1 MSISAYSAAV
11 YMISIRSLTISNQ
24 IITRRCQN
32 LHNCP
37 NIYLKFHT
45 ILPRIMLLGNS
56 NLWLNLREIQIN
68 SVLLI
73 GQLELFITKN
83 RLYPVLFFKRYCFQ
97 LSPRKTHCKF
107 DPRVLGHPVY
117 IPGQNDQAARC

>member
-1 MSISAYSAAV
+1 
-11 YMISIRSLTISNQ
+11 
-24 IITRRCQN
+24 
-32 LHNCP
+32 
-37 NIYLKFHT
+37 
-45 ILPRIMLLGNS
+45 MLLGNS

-97 LSPRKTHCKF
+97 LSPRITHCKF

-117 IPGQNDQAARC
+117 YLKSETFWLGYVNIYIV

>member
-1 MSISAYSAAV
+1 
-11 YMISIRSLTISNQ
+11 
-24 IITRRCQN
+24 
-32 LHNCP
+32 
-37 NIYLKFHT
+37 
-45 ILPRIMLLGNS
+45 MLLGNS

-83 RLYPVLFFKRYCFQ
+83 RLYPVLFFKRCCFQ

-107 DPRVLGHPVY
+107 DPRVLGHPVFVSLRHVFNLNLNCQMQHSV
-117 IPGQNDQAARC
+117 IGDNFKSQCSKRDL

>member
-1 MSISAYSAAV
+1 
-11 YMISIRSLTISNQ
+11 
-24 IITRRCQN
+24 
-32 LHNCP
+32 
-37 NIYLKFHT
+37 
-45 ILPRIMLLGNS
+45 MLLGNS

-117 IPGQNDQAARC
+117 FRFCDFCHILSTLRAFHTRHQGNGFSCGRTASPARRLNQARRSGASWGKDASRGKI

>member
-1 MSISAYSAAV
+1 
-11 YMISIRSLTISNQ
+11 
-24 IITRRCQN
+24 
-32 LHNCP
+32 
-37 NIYLKFHT
+37 
-45 ILPRIMLLGNS
+45 MLLGNS

-117 IPGQNDQAARC
+117 TGPFTIRAPEKKWHLPTTVNRNRKIEENNLVLFT

>member
-1 MSISAYSAAV
+1 
-11 YMISIRSLTISNQ
+11 
-24 IITRRCQN
+24 
-32 LHNCP
+32 
-37 NIYLKFHT
+37 
-45 ILPRIMLLGNS
+45 MLLGNS

-117 IPGQNDQAARC
+117 LSRGIFGRESPEKTFPKVNYIGNFP

>member
-1 MSISAYSAAV
+1 
-11 YMISIRSLTISNQ
+11 
-24 IITRRCQN
+24 
-32 LHNCP
+32 
-37 NIYLKFHT
+37 
-45 ILPRIMLLGNS
+45 MLLGNS

-107 DPRVLGHPVY
+107 DPRVLGQPVY
-117 IPGQNDQAARC
+117 LIGFYTLSIMRFSSFRVTVNSGIPQGST

>member
-1 MSISAYSAAV
+1 
-11 YMISIRSLTISNQ
+11 
-24 IITRRCQN
+24 
-32 LHNCP
+32 
-37 NIYLKFHT
+37 
-45 ILPRIMLLGNS
+45 MLLGNS

-117 IPGQNDQAARC
+117 VTLLFPIDCFATEAKLTSIFLPHPKIVPSSLFA

>member
-1 MSISAYSAAV
+1 
-11 YMISIRSLTISNQ
+11 
-24 IITRRCQN
+24 
-32 LHNCP
+32 
-37 NIYLKFHT
+37 
-45 ILPRIMLLGNS
+45 MLLGNS

-107 DPRVLGHPVY
+107 DPRVLGHPVCIY
-117 IPGQNDQAARC
+117 LQFNTRVCRSKLPYN

>member
-1 MSISAYSAAV
+1 
-11 YMISIRSLTISNQ
+11 
-24 IITRRCQN
+24 
-32 LHNCP
+32 
-37 NIYLKFHT
+37 
-45 ILPRIMLLGNS
+45 MLLGNS

-97 LSPRKTHCKF
+97 LSPRITHCKF

-117 IPGQNDQAARC
+117 LKDMNVNVNVS

>member
-1 MSISAYSAAV
+1 
-11 YMISIRSLTISNQ
+11 
-24 IITRRCQN
+24 
-32 LHNCP
+32 
-37 NIYLKFHT
+37 
-45 ILPRIMLLGNS
+45 MLLGNS

-83 RLYPVLFFKRYCFQ
+83 PLYPVLFFKRYCFQ

-117 IPGQNDQAARC
+117 GNTLPLPNFLTYTAANPIGCIFPVTIMIIYWSI

>member
-1 MSISAYSAAV
+1 
-11 YMISIRSLTISNQ
+11 
-24 IITRRCQN
+24 
-32 LHNCP
+32 
-37 NIYLKFHT
+37 
-45 ILPRIMLLGNS
+45 MLLGNS
-56 NLWLNLREIQIN
+56 NLWLNLRAIQIN

-117 IPGQNDQAARC
+117 RQNFFLAVPHSCLSLKITLGLAPSCNFLATNIRMSGLLEKISGNMYI

>member
-1 MSISAYSAAV
+1 
-11 YMISIRSLTISNQ
+11 
-24 IITRRCQN
+24 
-32 LHNCP
+32 
-37 NIYLKFHT
+37 
-45 ILPRIMLLGNS
+45 MLLGNS

-117 IPGQNDQAARC
+117 WKSLKNTGIVKLMGILDACVKMSNAFF

>member
-1 MSISAYSAAV
+1 
-11 YMISIRSLTISNQ
+11 
-24 IITRRCQN
+24 
-32 LHNCP
+32 
-37 NIYLKFHT
+37 
-45 ILPRIMLLGNS
+45 MLLGNS
-56 NLWLNLREIQIN
+56 NLWLNFREIQIN

-117 IPGQNDQAARC
+117 TGVPELAPQRKQACADNKRDSKLTKINFLLAQITEL

>member
-1 MSISAYSAAV
+1 
-11 YMISIRSLTISNQ
+11 
-24 IITRRCQN
+24 
-32 LHNCP
+32 
-37 NIYLKFHT
+37 
-45 ILPRIMLLGNS
+45 MLLGNS

-97 LSPRKTHCKF
+97 LSPRITHCKF
-107 DPRVLGHPVY
+107 DPRVLGHPVCIMKTNY
-117 IPGQNDQAARC
+117 GKYTCVLRQKININRTEQTKI

>member
-1 MSISAYSAAV
+1 
-11 YMISIRSLTISNQ
+11 
-24 IITRRCQN
+24 
-32 LHNCP
+32 
-37 NIYLKFHT
+37 
-45 ILPRIMLLGNS
+45 MLLGNS

-83 RLYPVLFFKRYCFQ
+83 RLYPVLFFKRYCIQ

-117 IPGQNDQAARC
+117 FFNNYTILNLRIPFYRI

>member
-1 MSISAYSAAV
+1 
-11 YMISIRSLTISNQ
+11 
-24 IITRRCQN
+24 
-32 LHNCP
+32 
-37 NIYLKFHT
+37 
-45 ILPRIMLLGNS
+45 MLLGNS

-117 IPGQNDQAARC
+117 RLKKIRSNPSSCYRFRNKNLTLLH

>member
-1 MSISAYSAAV
+1 
-11 YMISIRSLTISNQ
+11 
-24 IITRRCQN
+24 
-32 LHNCP
+32 
-37 NIYLKFHT
+37 
-45 ILPRIMLLGNS
+45 MLLGNS

-73 GQLELFITKN
+73 GQFELFITKN

-97 LSPRKTHCKF
+97 LSPRKMHCKF

-117 IPGQNDQAARC
+117 SITRNRYFNKSIRHAPIDILGFIIQPLNLLE